1 MGRKGTI
8 AKLPPA
14 IKAEC
19 DRLIRDGRATIDEI
33 VDHLRTL
40 GADVPRSTLGDY
52 KKRMEE
58 RLARYREAQEVAGV
72 WVAQLG
78 EQPDSQT
85 GQLLA
90 ELLKSVA
97 FRTLA
102 DMQEQEAGA
111 EPEELMLLA
120 KALKDMAG
128 AQKTDLEFRQKL
140 RAAFRAEMQDRA
152 RATEEEIAQVAKSAG
167 LTEDAAARIREIVLG
182 VVSG

>member
-8 AKLPPA
+8 AKLPPE

-19 DRLIRDGRATIDEI
+19 DRLIREGRATIDEI
-33 VDHLRTL
+33 VAHLRTL
-40 GADVPRSTLGDY
+40 GAEVPRSTLGDY

-58 RLARYREAQEVAGV
+58 RLRRYREAQEVAGV

-90 ELLKSVA
+90 ELLKTIA

-102 DMQEQEAGA
+102 DMQDQEAGA
-111 EPEELMLLA
+111 EPEDLMLLA

-128 AQKTDLEFRQKL
+128 AQKTDLEFRTKL
-140 RAAFRAEMQDRA
+140 RSAFMAEMEAKA
-152 RATEEEIAQVAKSAG
+152 REAEEEVAKVAKSAG
-167 LTEDAAARIREIVLG
+167 LTEEAEARIREIVLG
-182 VVSG
+182 VVS

>member
-1 MGRKGTI
+1 MGRRGTI
-8 AKLPPA
+8 AKLPPE

-19 DRLIRDGRATIDEI
+19 DRLIREGRATIDEI
-33 VDHLRTL
+33 VAHLRQL
-40 GADVPRSTLGDY
+40 GAVVPRSTLGDY

-58 RLARYREAQEVAGV
+58 RLRRYREAQEVAGV

-90 ELLKSVA
+90 ELLKTVA

-111 EPEELMLLA
+111 DPAELMLLA

-128 AQKTDLEFRQKL
+128 AQKTDLEFRTKL
-140 RAAFRAEMQDRA
+140 RAAWQRELEERAKAAEAEVKEVA
-152 RATEEEIAQVAKSAG
+152 RSAG
-167 LTEDAAARIREIVLG
+167 LTAEAEARIREIVLG
-182 VVSG
+182 VVS